1 MGVGCVGCR
10 EDVALPFE
18 FKMAFQPIVDLRT
31 QLVWG
36 YEALVRGPNGEPAL
50 SVLSQVSDET
60 RYRFDQAARVTAIE
74 TAGALFKGQD
84 LKLSINFCRMRSMS
98 RRRAFRSR
106 LRPRS
111 AFSFPAPI

>member
-31 QLVWG
+31 RLVWG

-50 SVLSQVSDET
+50 SVLSQVSDDT
-60 RYRFDQAARVTAIE
+60 RYRFDQ
-74 TAGALFKGQD
+74 
-84 LKLSINFCRMRSMS
+84 
-98 RRRAFRSR
+98 R
-106 LRPRS
+106 L
-111 AFSFPAPI
+111 A